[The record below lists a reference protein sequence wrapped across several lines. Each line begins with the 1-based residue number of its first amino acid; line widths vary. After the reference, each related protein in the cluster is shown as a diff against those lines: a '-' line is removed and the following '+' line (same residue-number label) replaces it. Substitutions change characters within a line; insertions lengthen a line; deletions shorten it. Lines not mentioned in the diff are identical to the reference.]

1 MASKNQDPISCFCRY
16 VTLIVI
22 VTGVLIFPALSV
34 AWAVIV
40 RPLPL
45 VKLTVVDQLPPEP
58 RVANLKDP
66 ELTLT

>member
-1 MASKNQDPISCFCRY
+1 
-16 VTLIVI
+16 VTLIII

-40 RPLPL
+40 WPVSLL
-45 VKLTVVDQLPPEP
+45 KLIVIDQLPPDK
-58 RVANLKDP
+58 VAILKDP